1 MCHFTS
7 CVVLSCIKG
16 GYVVGNMWTMAKA
29 APICCM
35 CDNDLLVKP
44 GYVKVLKE
52 EEGKYRARAFF
63 CFIYINTPFLS
74 PPLEK
79 AEL

>member
-1 MCHFTS
+1 
-7 CVVLSCIKG
+7 
-16 GYVVGNMWTMAKA
+16 MWTMPKVT
-29 APICCM
+29 PICCM
-35 CDNDLLVKP
+35 CDNELNVKP

-63 CFIYINTPFLS
+63 FFIYINTPLLS